1 MSAPNPDDKP
11 FFIGWAAPPKPL
23 RGFLLS
29 FAALLIAGF
38 AGLALAIGA
47 AKPDP
52 GPAAFRFDWGRQTV
66 EGVLS
71 AKPYPTVTVTK
82 GAERIE
88 VGHTL
93 MLTGQGKRGVQARA
107 ANLDGQLVEASGVI
121 LKRGAL
127 DMLQARGGENGLKS
141 IDAGAG
147 ADVAATPADEPL
159 GRWRI
164 SGEVCDGKC
173 LAGAMRPGA
182 GLAHKACA
190 NLCIYGGAPPVF
202 VASAPVEG
210 SQFLLLGAAN
220 GEPLGDAVYDL
231 VARMVTLEGD
241 LVRRG
246 DMLIFLADLEA
257 ATAATP

>member
-1 MSAPNPDDKP
+1 MTAPDPNDTP

-23 RGFLLS
+23 RGFLFA

-66 EGVLS
+66 EGVLL

-82 GAERIE
+82 GSDRVE

-93 MLTGQGKRGVQARA
+93 MLSGQGKVGVQSRA
-107 ANLDGQLVEASGVI
+107 ADLDGRLVEASGVI

-141 IDAGAG
+141 IGEDGIIQ
-147 ADVAATPADEPL
+147 PKDEPL

-173 LAGAMRPGA
+173 LAGAMRPGT

-190 NLCIYGGAPPVF
+190 NLCIYGGAPPVL

-220 GEPLGDAVYDL
+220 GEPLGDRVYDL

-246 DMLIFLADLEA
+246 DLLIFLADLDA

>member
-1 MSAPNPDDKP
+1 MSAPDPDDKP

-38 AGLALAIGA
+38 AGLAVAIGA

-52 GPAAFRFDWGRQTV
+52 GPAAFRFDWGRQTL
-66 EGVLS
+66 EGVLA

-93 MLTGQGKRGVQARA
+93 MLSGQGKRGVQARA
-107 ANLDGQLVEASGVI
+107 TDLDGQLVEASGII

-141 IDAGAG
+141 IGDGA
-147 ADVAATPADEPL
+147 ARMPEDEAL

-173 LAGAMRPGA
+173 LAGAMRPGT

-190 NLCIYGGAPPVF
+190 NLCLYGGAPPVL

-220 GEPLGDAVYDL
+220 GEPLGDEVYDL

-246 DMLIFLADLEA
+246 DLLIFLADLDS